1 MRRRPHRSLR
11 GRGRRRRPPRRQRR
25 SRAPRSISSART
37 ASADGEPSETAQ
49 RKIRVSPSRI
59 FILRPVATS
68 LLMVAIMLVGIVAYR
83 FLPLSAL
90 PEVDYPTIQ
99 VVTLYPGASPDVM
112 TSSVT
117 APLEVQLGQMPGL
130 NQMSSVSSAGSSVIT
145 LQFSLALSLDVAEQ
159 EVQAAI
165 NASGNLLPSDLPA
178 PPIYSKVNPA
188 DAPVLIL
195 GLTSKT
201 LPLTQVEDLADT
213 RLAQKISQLSGV
225 GLVSISGGHRPA
237 VRIQADL
244 RQLAAYGLNI
254 DDLRTTLTTANVNTP
269 KGNFD
274 GPSRSYTINANDQL
288 RKASDYNDLVIAY
301 RNGAPVKLSDVA
313 KATEGAENTRLAGW
327 MNTTE
332 AVIMNI
338 QRQPGANVIEVVDR
352 IHALLPQLR
361 AALPAA
367 VDVEVLTD
375 RTNTIRASV
384 ADVEFELVLAVVLVV
399 LVIFV
404 FLRSAAATVI
414 PSLSVPLSLVGT
426 LAVMYLAGF
435 SLNNLSLMAMT
446 IATGFVVEDAI
457 VMIENISRYIEAGD
471 PPLQAALRG
480 SQQIGFTIISLTV
493 SLIAVLIPLLFM
505 ADVVGR
511 LFREFAITLAVTIII
526 SAIVSLTLVPMMCAR
541 LLRHQPIE
549 RMSPFAR
556 RTQEWFDWII
566 AEYGRLLTWVLEHQ
580 PLTLLVAVVTLAL
593 TIFLYIA
600 IPKGFFPVQDTGLI
614 QGISEAPP
622 SVSFAAMAER
632 QQALAAAI
640 LKDPDVVS
648 LSSFIGVD
656 GTNTTLNSGRMLTN
670 LRPRSERSL
679 SASEIIRRIN
689 SEIAGVS
696 GISLYMQP
704 VQDLTIDATVSR
716 GQYQFALQ
724 DANPDEFAVW
734 MPRLLQRLQQIP
746 EIEDVGSSY
755 TENGLSAYVLIDRAT
770 AGRFGITPATVDNA
784 LYDSFGQRIV
794 STIFTQSNQY
804 RVILEADPSYQQTLD
819 SFNSIYMPSSTATNG
834 QVPLPSIAK
843 LIQQTAPLAVTHL
856 GQFPAATVSFN
867 LAPGAS
873 LGGAVDAIRAAER
886 EIGLPPSMFTSF
898 QGAALAFQSA
908 LGNELL
914 LIIAAIITVYIVLG
928 VLYES
933 YIHPITI
940 LSTLPSAGV
949 GALLALML
957 DGSDLSI
964 IAIIGVILL
973 IGIVKKNGIMMVDF
987 ALDAQ
992 REEGKSPRE
1001 AIYQASLLR
1010 FRPIMMTTMAAIF
1023 GALPL
1028 MIGAGTG
1035 SELRHPLGVTIV
1047 GGLILSQLLTLF
1059 TTPVIYLYFDRLGRA
1074 VRQRLGTAFDAE
1086 GAV

>member
-1 MRRRPHRSLR
+1 M
-11 GRGRRRRPPRRQRR
+11 
-25 SRAPRSISSART
+25 
-37 ASADGEPSETAQ
+37 
-49 RKIRVSPSRI
+49 SPSRL

-68 LLMVAIMLVGIVAYR
+68 LLMAAIMLVGMVAYR

-112 TSSVT
+112 TSSIT

-130 NQMSSVSSAGSSVIT
+130 NQMSSSSSAGSSVIT
-145 LQFSLALSLDVAEQ
+145 LQFSLALNLDIAEQ

-165 NASGNLLPSDLPA
+165 NAAGNLLPSDLPA
-178 PPIYSKVNPA
+178 PPIYAKVNPA
-188 DAPVLIL
+188 DAPIL
-195 GLTSKT
+195 TLALTSKT

-213 RLAQKISQLSGV
+213 RLVQKVSQLTGV

-237 VRIQADL
+237 VRIQANL

-254 DDLRTTLTTANVNTP
+254 DDLRTTLANANVNTP

-274 GPSRSYTINANDQL
+274 GPTRSYTINANDQL
-288 RKASDYNDLVIAY
+288 RSAADYNNLVIAY
-301 RNGAPVKLSDVA
+301 RNNAPVRLSDVA
-313 KATEGAENTRLAGW
+313 EAREGAENNRLAGW

-332 AVIMNI
+332 AVIVNI

-352 IHALLPQLR
+352 IQALLPQLR
-361 AALPAA
+361 AAMPAA
-367 VDVEVLTD
+367 IDVAVLTD
-375 RTNTIRASV
+375 RTTTIRASV
-384 ADVEFELVLAVVLVV
+384 ADVEFELGLAVVLVV
-399 LVIFV
+399 LVIFL
-404 FLRSAAATVI
+404 FLRSPSATVI

-446 IATGFVVEDAI
+446 IATGFVVDDAI
-457 VMIENISRYIEAGD
+457 VMIENITRYIEAGD

-480 SQQIGFTIISLTV
+480 SEQIGFTIISLTV

-526 SAIVSLTLVPMMCAR
+526 SAIVSLTLVPMMCAK
-541 LLRHQPIE
+541 LLRHRPPQQ
-549 RMSPFAR
+549 MSRIAR
-556 RTQEWFDWII
+556 RSQAWFDQ
-566 AEYGRLLTWVLEHQ
+566 AVAQYGRLLNWVLDHQ
-580 PLTLLVAVVTLAL
+580 PLTLMVAVITLGL
-593 TIFLYIA
+593 TVFCYA
-600 IPKGFFPVQDTGLI
+600 MIPKGFFPVQDTGLI

-640 LKDPDVVS
+640 LKDRDVAS

-656 GTNTTLNSGRMLTN
+656 GTNSTLNSGRLLIN
-670 LRPRSERSL
+670 LKPRDQRAT
-679 SASEIIRRIN
+679 SASDIIRRLQG
-689 SEIAGVS
+689 EIADVA
-696 GISLYMQP
+696 GITLYMQP
-704 VQDLTIDATVSR
+704 IQDLTIDATISR

-724 DANPDEFAVW
+724 DANPDEFGLW
-734 MPRLLQRLQQIP
+734 IPRLIQRLQQLP
-746 EIEDVGSSY
+746 QIEDVATNY
-755 TENGLSAYVLIDRAT
+755 AENGLSAYVQIDRST
-770 AGRFGITPATVDNA
+770 AARFGITPATVDNA

-804 RVILEADPSYQQTLD
+804 RVILEADPALQQSLA
-819 SFNSIYMPSSTATNG
+819 SLGAIYLPSSTAANG
-834 QVPLPSIAK
+834 QVPLSAIAQV
-843 LIQQTAPLAVTHL
+843 IEQTAPMAVTHL
-856 GQFPAATVSFN
+856 GQFPAAMISFN

-873 LGGAVDAIRAAER
+873 LGDAVDAIRNAEQ
-886 EIGLPPSMFTSF
+886 EIGLPASMITSF

-914 LIIAAIITVYIVLG
+914 LIIAAILTVYIVLG

-940 LSTLPSAGV
+940 LSTLPSAGL

-964 IAIIGVILL
+964 VAIIGVILL
-973 IGIVKKNGIMMVDF
+973 IGIVKKNGIMIVDF

-992 REEGKSPRE
+992 RDEGKSPRE
-1001 AIYQASLLR
+1001 AIFQASLLR
-1010 FRPIMMTTMAAIF
+1010 FRPIMMTTAAAMF

-1028 MIGAGTG
+1028 MLGAGTG

-1047 GGLILSQLLTLF
+1047 GGLLLSQMLTLF
-1059 TTPVIYLYFDRLGRA
+1059 TTPVIYLGFDRLGRA
-1074 VRQRLGTAFDAE
+1074 VRSRLGGAFNAE
-1086 GAV
+1086 SAAE